1 MKKISGISEK
11 NKSGILLFIFSCLL
25 FLYVS
30 IRAYL
35 IDITWDEAYSY
46 LKFIRTGNFS
56 PFYYSGVSA
65 NNHLLNTWLSFLTS
79 YLFGVS
85 EFTLRIPNIIA
96 YALFLF
102 FTAKLSNEFSSPLL
116 RISSFLIL
124 NLNPYLVDFF
134 SMSRGYGLSFSLMAG
149 SLWYLYRFLKN
160 NFQSKDSLRSLL
172 FAMAAVFAY
181 LTLIHFAIALFICIL
196 FIDFFNSEKNQGLL
210 KRFSGV
216 LKKNYSVIIF
226 FILFLCIIIP
236 RILGLKKADAL
247 FYGGTQSFWHDT
259 VLTVF
264 QQSFYGKYSIENL
277 KNLLG
282 NLALI
287 ITTVAFFIS
296 VKTIS
301 KNKNSHAALILPL
314 ICFLLL
320 YCSIISIV
328 QHYLLS
334 TPYYSFRTALFLLL
348 LFSFMLVF
356 LFDELAKTKKIITY
370 TLPAICFIL
379 IAHFCYSVNTKYV
392 FEYYLNADM
401 KEMMHDIDSL
411 KKEIPAQKFS
421 MDVGISYDFLEP
433 FNYYRCVNKL
443 TGINVADK
451 FGISNPLNDF
461 YLFTED
467 EYKKIHADSFTVLKT
482 YPLFNNML
490 LKKKYTPLAYT
501 IRLSQKMDFDLG
513 SGPMKYSHTISD
525 NYFFSGKTSGLTSEK
540 NEYSDGISYHI
551 DTTKTPVKNSVLL
564 IKTMILME
572 HLDNSDASIVVSFEN
587 KKQIYYWHAT
597 LVSDFATQ
605 AKEWFPVY
613 FSCLIPEEV
622 QQDDLLMI
630 YLWNKKSPVYVD
642 DMEMRWI
649 SGAY

>member
-1 MKKISGISEK
+1 MDMKKISGTSEK
-11 NKSGILLFIFSCLL
+11 NKSGIPLFVLSCLL

-79 YLFGVS
+79 YLLGIS
-85 EFTLRIPNIIA
+85 EFALRIPNIMA

-134 SMSRGYGLSFSLMAG
+134 SMSRGYGLSYGLIAG
-149 SLWYLYRFLKN
+149 CLWYLYRFLKN

-172 FAMAAVFAY
+172 FAMPAVFAY
-181 LTLIHFAIALFICIL
+181 LSLIHFAIALFICIL
-196 FIDFFNSEKNQGLL
+196 FIDFFNSEKNTTLL

-216 LKKNYSVIIF
+216 LKKNYPA
-226 FILFLCIIIP
+226 ILFFLLFLFIIVQ
-236 RILGLKKADAL
+236 RIFGLKNADAL

-264 QQSFYGKYSIENL
+264 QQSLYGKPYPGSLKYLLSGIALLVTALSIFL
-277 KNLLG
+277 SIKF
-282 NLALI
+282 I
-287 ITTVAFFIS
+287 YKKKKTPQVFFFQ
-296 VKTIS
+296 
-301 KNKNSHAALILPL
+301 ILS
-314 ICFLLL
+314 FLFL
-320 YCSIISIV
+320 YCSLITV
-328 QHYLLS
+328 FQHYVLH
-334 TPYYSFRTALFLLL
+334 TPYLANRTALFLLL

-356 LFDELAKTKKIITY
+356 LLDELAKTKKIIGY
-370 TLPAICFIL
+370 TLPAVCFIL
-379 IAHFCYSVNTKYV
+379 IAHFCYCLNTKYV

-411 KKEIPAQKFS
+411 TKEKPIQKFS
-421 MDVGISYDFLEP
+421 LDVGISYDFLEP

-443 TGINVADK
+443 TKINVADK
-451 FGISNPLNDF
+451 FQKSNPLNDF

-467 EYKKIHADSFTVLKT
+467 KIHADSFIVLKT
-482 YPLFNNML
+482 YPLFGNML
-490 LKKKYTPLAYT
+490 LKNKYKRSKYTIY
-501 IRLSQKMDFDLG
+501 LSQKTDFDPAQD
-513 SGPMKYSHTISD
+513 SIKYSHEISD
-525 NYFFSGKTSGLTSEK
+525 NYSFSGKTSGVTSEK

-551 DTTKTPVKNSVLL
+551 DMAKTPIKNSMLL
-564 IKTMILME
+564 VKTMMLME
-572 HLDNSDASIVVSFEN
+572 NLDNSDASLVVSFEN

-597 LVSDFATQ
+597 LVTDFATQ

-613 FSCLIPEEV
+613 FSCTIPEQVE
-622 QQDDLLMI
+622 QDDLLMI